1 MLTEVIWYRV
11 EDGELQ
17 QLEDSEDYEFTRD
30 HNKHGATVFNTAK
43 SMAGQ
48 LMCMVL
54 NEKGHCSQ
62 SFILKVRS
70 KSSMPLENEL
80 SLVQLDAASE
90 CELQIT

>member
-1 MLTEVIWYRV
+1 MLAEVIWYRV

-43 SMAGQ
+43 SIAGQ

-70 KSSMPLENEL
+70 KSSMPIEHVL
-80 SLVQLDAASE
+80 SLVQLDAPE
-90 CELQIT
+90 CEVLQTT